1 MKWPVL
7 IAYFKRYIHSYV
19 VPPGSVPLPLP
30 RNQLAPDVQA
40 TLESADNEPAAR
52 SREIAEA
59 MTEEAN
65 ARQEEIETINSEL
78 RNTNTV
84 LAGARTANSPIPLG
98 ASVGATSYI
107 PLSAIANKDD
117 IWMPGKT
124 LVFDSSGTIA
134 VYIGGAGGPSV
145 GIDPIPVLTKSVPA
159 ANEDGVAKTVYFRD
173 DIPFSTVAN
182 LDTPLELVS
191 ALRDGATYEIVISLM
206 DGYLGAVSSGNW
218 PVPIFDV
225 GGQSFRLA
233 PDNPSV
239 VTMSA
244 ALNQIYTFRY
254 QEHPNLVLSGQ
265 KNVGILSTMG
275 RGLGNVVYTAQE
287 GGHVDSGPVL
297 QHLGMEPNLNLMR
310 HNVTDGTVM
319 RLLLGN
325 QLPGGWPTIL
335 GGVLMVKVTERRSAN
350 PTN

>member
-7 IAYFKRYIHSYV
+7 IAYLKRYIHSYV
-19 VPPGSVPLPLP
+19 VPPGAVPLPLP

-52 SREIAEA
+52 RREITEA
-59 MTEEAN
+59 ITTEAN
-65 ARQEEIETINSEL
+65 ARQGQNEAFSNEL

-84 LAGARTANSPIPLG
+84 LAGARTANSPIPLKPVIG
-98 ASVGATSYI
+98 EITYT
-107 PLSAIANKDD
+107 PLSAIANADD

-134 VYIGGAGGPSV
+134 IYIGGTGGPSA
-145 GIDPIPVLTKSVPA
+145 GIDPLPVLTKSVPA
-159 ANEDGVAKTVYFRD
+159 ASDDGVAKTVFFRD
-173 DIPFSTVAN
+173 DIPFSTAAN
-182 LDTPLELVS
+182 LDAPLELVPV
-191 ALRDGATYEIVISLM
+191 LRDGATYEVVISLM
-206 DGYLGAVSSGNW
+206 DGHLGAVSSGNW

-239 VTMSA
+239 ITMSA

-254 QEHPNLVLSGQ
+254 QEHPNVVLSGQ

-275 RGLGNVVYTAQE
+275 RGLGNVVYTLQE

-310 HNVTDGTVM
+310 HNVPDGTVM